1 MLTDLLTDLKCNSVY
16 LQVFNETS
24 EMKLKILV
32 GSERKKVLPPWLK
45 AGSDK

>member
-1 MLTDLLTDLKCNSVY
+1 MQFRISSGL
-16 LQVFNETS
+16 NETI

-45 AGSDK
+45 DGSDK